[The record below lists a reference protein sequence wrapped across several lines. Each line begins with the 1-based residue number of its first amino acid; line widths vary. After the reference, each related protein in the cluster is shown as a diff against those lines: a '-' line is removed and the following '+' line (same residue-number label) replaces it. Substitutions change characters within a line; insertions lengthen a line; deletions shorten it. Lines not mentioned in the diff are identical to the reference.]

1 MAKTREIVCENYE
14 YEGGICNLRGI
25 ECHFNKE
32 MQKCQ
37 KYVAKK
43 HTLPRRAD
51 TRRKKLGKLNKEMD

>member
-14 YEGGICNLRGI
+14 CEGGTCKVRGI

-43 HTLPRRAD
+43 HTTPRRTD
-51 TRRKKLGKLNKEMD
+51 MRRKKLDKLVEME

>member
-14 YEGGICNLRGI
+14 CEGGICNVRGI

-37 KYVAKK
+37 KYTAKK
-43 HTLPRRAD
+43 HALPRRED
-51 TRRKKLGKLNKEMD
+51 NRKKKLDKIIDKE